1 MALQV
6 NQPTVAQSS
15 ETAARAYNS
24 NVRLSKRA
32 LDDMKRVT
40 PVPTIATAE
49 VPATGFVPSA
59 YTLLLSRIENN
70 AADGAPERE
79 SIEELA
85 RMLAAKVARMSERT
99 KRQISALP
107 EFAAAGLTDLSALPM
122 HVRTRL
128 VDNASVQSLLAL
140 LKHPLFASYIKD
152 AQRASLYG
160 PSGMLL
166 AS

>member
-6 NQPTVAQSS
+6 NQPTVAQTSD
-15 ETAARAYNS
+15 TAARAYNA

-32 LDDMKRVT
+32 LEDMKRVT

-49 VPATGFVPSA
+49 VPAAGFVPSA

-70 AADGAPERE
+70 AANGTPEMD
-79 SIEELA
+79 SIEELS
-85 RMLAAKVARMSERT
+85 RLLAGKVARMSERT
-99 KRQISALP
+99 KRQISSLP
-107 EFAAAGLTDLSALPM
+107 EFAAAGLTDLSVLPM
-122 HVRTRL
+122 HIRTRL
-128 VDNASVQSLLAL
+128 MDNTSVESLLAL
-140 LKHPLFASYIKD
+140 LKNPMFVSYIKD